1 MVTNTV
7 VMTTTMWET
16 GEVEGEEEDAS
27 LPRFLQSEVKSG
39 GQLEVVDD
47 ERPARPQ
54 AEEPLRL
61 TLSRNGQRKMVVLS
75 PRNMDA
81 LAKLVKQKF
90 RCFILSQPGTALKA
104 LITTRTG

>member
-1 MVTNTV
+1 
-7 VMTTTMWET
+7 MWET
-16 GEVEGEEEDAS
+16 GEAEGEEEDAS

-39 GQLEVVDD
+39 GRQEEADD
-47 ERPARPQ
+47 VRPARPQ

-90 RCFILSQPGTALKA
+90 RSRHTLSPSLF
-104 LITTRTG
+104 

>member
-1 MVTNTV
+1 
-7 VMTTTMWET
+7 MTTTMWKT

-27 LPRFLQSEVKSG
+27 LPRFLQSEVNAEQEEAG
-39 GQLEVVDD
+39 N

-90 RCFILSQPGTALKA
+90 RSQPHAPVQPSLF
-104 LITTRTG
+104 